1 MGNLWYV
8 YDVCL
13 YPNTNISSTDLAQEV
28 REDGS
33 GQPMAGSA
41 YFKIYHLIIVGIIG
55 FILGGVVCVGIF
67 LYCQRQHQENKEQE
81 KYNTLQRCDVK
92 QNDYISPSELDL
104 IHPVKMADY
113 DNSINKYYSTGSLKK
128 KDKGQMTVKEATLK
142 RHSSLMRTNSM
153 RTNLETPLAEL

>member
-1 MGNLWYV
+1 MG
-8 YDVCL
+8 
-13 YPNTNISSTDLAQEV
+13 EV
-28 REDGS
+28 REAGS
-33 GQPMAGSA
+33 GEPMHGSS

-81 KYNTLQRCDVK
+81 KFNTLQRCDVK

-104 IHPVKMADY
+104 LHPVKMAEY
-113 DNSINKYYSTGSLKK
+113 NSKYFSTGSLKK

-142 RHSSLMRTNSM
+142 RNSSLMRSNSM